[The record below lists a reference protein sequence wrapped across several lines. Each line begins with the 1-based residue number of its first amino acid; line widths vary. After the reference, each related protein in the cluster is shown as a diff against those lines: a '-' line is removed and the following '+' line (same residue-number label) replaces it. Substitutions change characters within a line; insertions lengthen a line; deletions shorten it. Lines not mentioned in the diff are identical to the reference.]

1 MSKPH
6 TATASPARPLLT
18 RLSKFF
24 RKPLV
29 IFATV
34 LLLGLAAWLTVRQ
47 VQINQD
53 RARFMQ
59 AKADVHS
66 LAEQIVAS
74 VGQPT
79 ERQTVQSCG
88 YTSVVYGRG
97 ARFCDVDENI
107 AYTLEQ
113 SQVEAYIQ
121 KVESAVRSSGLVR
134 NYKVEDHLNATPP
147 EQDVS
152 VTFSL
157 PNPLPCG
164 LQILRVDPTIRSQRH
179 SYIGFIGLTNVGIS
193 MEIYCGGGAKAE
205 YFSVK

>member
-1 MSKPH
+1 MSKPR

-47 VQINQD
+47 GQINQD

-66 LAEQIVAS
+66 LAEQ
-74 VGQPT
+74 
-79 ERQTVQSCG
+79 
-88 YTSVVYGRG
+88 
-97 ARFCDVDENI
+97 I